1 MKDKTING
9 FFIKKIVDKEKAAPV
24 PDVLQFVPSVGAN
37 SQRGCQA

>member
-1 MKDKTING
+1 MKSQKVKNRKGDAVLNEK
-9 FFIKKIVDKEKAAPV
+9 KAAPV